1 MRELKVTFLP
11 AYSGSY
17 FQLLAYPRRVTT
29 AGGTT
34 AGGAAWLI
42 LHILTPGA
50 LPDATPKGFVSPPGI
65 KPGIFCL
72 LGECGNHLN
81 CVFWNF

>member
-42 LHILTPGA
+42 LHIFTPGA
-50 LPDATPKGFVSPPGI
+50 LPDATTKRFVSP
-65 KPGIFCL
+65 PGIFCL

>member
-17 FQLLAYPRRVTT
+17 FQLLAYPHRVTT

-42 LHILTPGA
+42 LHIFTPGA
-50 LPDATPKGFVSPPGI
+50 LPDATRICVSSRDQTRDI
-65 KPGIFCL
+65 L
-72 LGECGNHLN
+72 L
-81 CVFWNF
+81 VR